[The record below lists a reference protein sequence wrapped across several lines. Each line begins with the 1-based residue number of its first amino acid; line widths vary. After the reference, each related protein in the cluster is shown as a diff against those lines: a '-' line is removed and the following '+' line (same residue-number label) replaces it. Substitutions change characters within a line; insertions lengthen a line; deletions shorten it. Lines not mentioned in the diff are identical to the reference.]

1 MVNTSTGVG
10 AVKAGGNYA
19 SDIVPAYEAKAKGY
33 PIALYLDS
41 LTHTTVEEFST
52 SNFVGIRGNTYITP
66 ESPSVLDSVT
76 NRVLAQCAKD
86 MGLTVERRPVPY
98 AEVMSIVLF
107 PCSPA
112 LIVLVQVETFDEVG
126 AVGTAVVVTPLTSL
140 TRGNKKITFPTFAT
154 LQKLRNH
161 VLAVQ
166 CGDAADSH
174 RWLHDV

>member
-1 MVNTSTGVG
+1 M
-10 AVKAGGNYA
+10 
-19 SDIVPAYEAKAKGY
+19 PAYEAKAKGY

-107 PCSPA
+107 LAA
-112 LIVLVQVETFDEVG
+112 LL
-126 AVGTAVVVTPLTSL
+126 LSCL
-140 TRGNKKITFPTFAT
+140 SRWRR
-154 LQKLRNH
+154 LMKLALSGR
-161 VLAVQ
+161 LL
-166 CGDAADSH
+166 S
-174 RWLHDV
+174 